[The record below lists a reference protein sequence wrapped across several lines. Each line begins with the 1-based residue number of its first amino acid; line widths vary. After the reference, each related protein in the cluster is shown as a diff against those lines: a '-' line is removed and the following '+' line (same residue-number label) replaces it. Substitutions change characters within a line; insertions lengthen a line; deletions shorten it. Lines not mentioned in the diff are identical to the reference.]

1 MKRYFFGILLILGL
15 VCATGFFWV
24 KLQISVESQVMGYQL
39 RVNQIKLAQFLIQ
52 NGYYGGEGFWKTARV
67 TVTGEKQPYMA
78 IFKSAGEE
86 PFQSATVRK
95 DITGLTLTAY
105 CGR

>member
-39 RVNQIKLAQFLIQ
+39 RVNPIKLAQFLIQ
-52 NGYYGGEGFWKTARV
+52 NGYYEGEGLWKTARV